1 MLRAAWALRWRMW
14 VELWPPPMR
23 LSVRT
28 RWLGP
33 SLRQQQQQEQ
43 EEVVEAEAH
52 GGDWRAPSIGAQ
64 LAAAAGGGA
73 RTRGGGGGVW
83 VVAAAR
89 GGPPPPPPPRR
100 CRRVWLALSL
110 AWVGYCAL
118 LLPTLGLL
126 IQHGV
131 PPPEHHDHDQK
142 AGLTE
147 IYYIFENRSA

>member
-64 LAAAAGGGA
+64 LAAAAA
-73 RTRGGGGGVW
+73 
-83 VVAAAR
+83 VAALSLGALAVVLCAATTR
-89 GGPPPPPPPRR
+89 RCHHRRRRR

-147 IYYIFENRSA
+147 IYLHF